1 VTIMPIQHASHR
13 VTATSTP
20 APFPRIL
27 CAVDNGRCAA
37 DTIAQALTLA
47 GSDAELTFLTVAD
60 GRGFGPARM
69 ASLRHYD
76 ADLALERARAA
87 ARAAG
92 VESSDVLR
100 HGDDPRALILDE
112 ARHHDLLVLGTHGVH
127 RTAGFLLGSTPVA
140 ALHHSPVPV
149 LIARSARAG
158 TEFPLDILL
167 ATDGSPAMG
176 PTVVLTAAL
185 ARRHG
190 ARVALLH
197 VDHSDRAMRHELAEE
212 AAALF
217 AATGV
222 EPVTIQLD
230 GHAPSRIAEVAL
242 ELPAS
247 LVITGSRLLS
257 GVRALSSVSERTGVV
272 APCSVLVMRRAG

>member
-1 VTIMPIQHASHR
+1 MSIQQARHA
-13 VTATSTP
+13 VTAIPSSQ
-20 APFPRIL
+20 PFPRIL
-27 CAVDNGRCAA
+27 CAVDNGRCARE
-37 DTIAQALTLA
+37 TIAQALTLA
-47 GSDAELTFLTVAD
+47 GPDAELTFLAVAD
-60 GRGFGPARM
+60 GRGFGPTRT
-69 ASLRHYD
+69 ASLEPYR
-76 ADLALERARAA
+76 ADEALEQARRA

-92 VESSDVLR
+92 VEANEILR
-100 HGDDPRALILDE
+100 HSDDPRALILEE
-112 ARHHDLLVLGTHGVH
+112 ARRHDLLVLGTHGEH

-149 LIARSARAG
+149 LIARPARVG
-158 TEFPLDILL
+158 TDFPTDILL

-176 PTVVLTAAL
+176 PTVVVTAAL

-197 VDHSDRAMRHELAEE
+197 VDHADRATRHELAEE
-212 AAALF
+212 ATALYM
-217 AATGV
+217 ATGA

-247 LVITGSRLLS
+247 LVITGSRLLT
-257 GVRALSSVSERTGVV
+257 GVRALGSVSQRTGVV

>member
-1 VTIMPIQHASHR
+1 MSIEHAPHR
-13 VTATSTP
+13 VTATASR
-20 APFPRIL
+20 APFRRIL
-27 CAVDNGRCAA
+27 CAVDNGRCAGE
-37 DTIAQALTLA
+37 TVAQALTLA
-47 GSDAELTFLTVAD
+47 GNDAELTFVTVTD
-60 GRGFGPARM
+60 GRGFGPTRM
-69 ASLRHYD
+69 ASLGPYR
-76 ADLALERARAA
+76 ADQALEKARRA

-92 VESSDVLR
+92 VESSEILR
-100 HGDDPRALILDE
+100 HGDDARAVILKE
-112 ARHHDLLVLGTHGVH
+112 AREYDLLVLGTHGEH

-149 LIARSARAG
+149 LIARPARAG
-158 TEFPLDILL
+158 TEVPRDILL

-176 PTVVLTAAL
+176 TTVVLTAAL

-197 VDHSDRAMRHELAEE
+197 VDHADRATRRELAEE
-212 AAALF
+212 ATALYE
-217 AATGV
+217 ATGV

-257 GVRALSSVSERTGVV
+257 GVRALGSISERTGVV
-272 APCSVLVMRRAG
+272 APCSVLVMRHGG